1 MQKEL
6 GAGRAWR
13 ITAFSLMRRPSLFR
27 RCPGTLDRLA
37 RCILR
42 RQVRWQGL
50 AQAWQ
55 GQEVERLRKAAQ
67 SSMAAQKWRE
77 RWQCQAQARQSQ
89 EVETLR
95 EVPQR
100 SMALAMARSVEPGGA
115 KQQR

>member
-1 MQKEL
+1 
-6 GAGRAWR
+6 
-13 ITAFSLMRRPSLFR
+13 MRRLSLFR
-27 RCPGTLDRLA
+27 RCLGTLNILA

-42 RQVRWQGL
+42 SRVRWQGL

-100 SMALAMARSVEPGGA
+100 SMALAMARSVEPGGP

>member
-1 MQKEL
+1 M
-6 GAGRAWR
+6 
-13 ITAFSLMRRPSLFR
+13 
-27 RCPGTLDRLA
+27 
-37 RCILR
+37 
-42 RQVRWQGL
+42 VRWQSL

-95 EVPQR
+95 EVLQR
-100 SMALAMARSVEPGGA
+100 AMALAMARSVEPGGP

>member
-1 MQKEL
+1 
-6 GAGRAWR
+6 
-13 ITAFSLMRRPSLFR
+13 MRWPSLFR
-27 RCPGTLDRLA
+27 RCEGTLDKLA
-37 RCILR
+37 RCILPSH
-42 RQVRWQGL
+42 VRWQGL

-100 SMALAMARSVEPGGA
+100 SMALAIARSVEPGGA

>member
-1 MQKEL
+1 M
-6 GAGRAWR
+6 
-13 ITAFSLMRRPSLFR
+13 
-27 RCPGTLDRLA
+27 
-37 RCILR
+37 
-42 RQVRWQGL
+42 RWQSL

-55 GQEVERLRKAAQ
+55 GHEVERLRKAAQ

>member
-1 MQKEL
+1 MH
-6 GAGRAWR
+6 
-13 ITAFSLMRRPSLFR
+13 RPSLFR
-27 RCPGTLDRLA
+27 RRPGTLDRLV

-42 RQVRWQGL
+42 SQVRWQGL

-77 RWQCQAQARQSQ
+77 RWQCQTQARQSQ

-100 SMALAMARSVEPGGA
+100 SMALAMARSVEPGGL

>member
-1 MQKEL
+1 M
-6 GAGRAWR
+6 
-13 ITAFSLMRRPSLFR
+13 
-27 RCPGTLDRLA
+27 
-37 RCILR
+37 
-42 RQVRWQGL
+42 RWQSL

-55 GQEVERLRKAAQ
+55 GQEVERLQKAAQ

-100 SMALAMARSVEPGGA
+100 SMALAIARSVEPRGA

>member
-1 MQKEL
+1 
-6 GAGRAWR
+6 
-13 ITAFSLMRRPSLFR
+13 MRRPSLFR
-27 RCPGTLDRLA
+27 KCLGTLDRLA
-37 RCILR
+37 RCIFR
-42 RQVRWQGL
+42 SQVRWQGL

-100 SMALAMARSVEPGGA
+100 SMALAMARSVQPGGP

>member
-1 MQKEL
+1 MC
-6 GAGRAWR
+6 
-13 ITAFSLMRRPSLFR
+13 RPWLLR
-27 RCPGTLDRLA
+27 RCPGTLDRPA
-37 RCILR
+37 RCTVR
-42 RQVRWQGL
+42 SQVRWQCL
-50 AQAWQ
+50 AQARQ
-55 GQEVERLRKAAQ
+55 GQEVEGLRKAAQ

>member
-1 MQKEL
+1 M
-6 GAGRAWR
+6 
-13 ITAFSLMRRPSLFR
+13 
-27 RCPGTLDRLA
+27 
-37 RCILR
+37 
-42 RQVRWQGL
+42 RWQGL
-50 AQAWQ
+50 AQAWH
-55 GQEVERLRKAAQ
+55 GQEMERLRKAAQ

-100 SMALAMARSVEPGGA
+100 SMALAMARSVEPWGP

>member
-1 MQKEL
+1 MH
-6 GAGRAWR
+6 
-13 ITAFSLMRRPSLFR
+13 RPSLLH
-27 RCPGTLDRLA
+27 RCAGTLVRLA

-42 RQVRWQGL
+42 SQMRWQGL

-89 EVETLR
+89 EVEAKR
-95 EVPQR
+95 EAP
-100 SMALAMARSVEPGGA
+100 AVE
-115 KQQR
+115 R

>member
-1 MQKEL
+1 
-6 GAGRAWR
+6 
-13 ITAFSLMRRPSLFR
+13 MRWPSLFR

-42 RQVRWQGL
+42 SQVRWQGL

-77 RWQCQAQARQSQ
+77 RWQCQAQARQGQ

-95 EVPQR
+95 DVPPQTQLPR
-100 SMALAMARSVEPGGA
+100 QLPDWCQLGGPA
-115 KQQR
+115 PHG